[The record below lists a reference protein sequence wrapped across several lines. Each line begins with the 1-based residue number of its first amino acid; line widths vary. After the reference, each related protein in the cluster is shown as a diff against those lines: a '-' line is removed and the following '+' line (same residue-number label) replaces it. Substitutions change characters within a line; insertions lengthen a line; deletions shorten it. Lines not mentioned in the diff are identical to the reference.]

1 MSREGLGYGFA
12 GALAEDD
19 AGEDS
24 KGAES
29 QHGRRFQYQY
39 MGSGP
44 GGAQGGAEA
53 SYTAADYDDVN
64 RLRWQ

>member
-29 QHGRRFQYQY
+29 QHGRRFQY

-53 SYTAADYDDVN
+53 SYTAADYDNVN